1 MAYNTNLEVLCTFL
15 HMNKKPNNLIDVFL
29 HFLHM
34 NKKAQQLGVFYPG
47 NLVLN
52 ILYSQWNLTNVMR
65 ICLYVSLRF
74 IEQTLDVICSPHFV

>member
-52 ILYSQWNLTNVMR
+52 ILYSQ
-65 ICLYVSLRF
+65 
-74 IEQTLDVICSPHFV
+74 

>member
-1 MAYNTNLEVLCTFL
+1 MAYNTNLEVLCTFFFTYEQKAKQL
-15 HMNKKPNNLIDVFL
+15 DVFL

-34 NKKAQQLGVFYPG
+34 NKKAQQLGVFFPG